1 MRLSFSRHSAV
12 EEQPNS
18 TGYRI
23 SDSRGKSLMTQRAIY
38 PRKDKLV
45 RKNPFSIRRVGLGSD
60 VTVAAG
66 QELIVGAQKM
76 KTKNEMR

>member
-1 MRLSFSRHSAV
+1 MKRK
-12 EEQPNS
+12 PNS

-38 PRKDKLV
+38 PRKDELV
-45 RKNPFSIRRVGLGSD
+45 RMNPFGIRRVGLGSD

-76 KTKNEMR
+76 KTKNNMQ